1 MPALRVLGGHG
12 QQQHQQQRS
21 CCPYLAGDDLRR
33 VSRLVIVGRLAQ
45 VALWIPSCLVLLL
58 LLLHGPTAAAPDN
71 WDDHWDDTIGD
82 KCHRRGY
89 RHIQTMV
96 VVWSF
101 AILSATTILFSIL
114 LETFM

>member
-12 QQQHQQQRS
+12 QQQRS

-58 LLLHGPTAAAPDN
+58 LLLPGPTAADSDN
-71 WDDHWDDTIGD
+71 HWDDTIGD
-82 KCHRRGY
+82 KCHRLGY
-89 RHIQTMV
+89 RRIQTM